1 MDYKDMRKEIE
12 NMINYNSKNY
22 SNFVKAIVGIELGIN
37 DEKSLDL
44 IYEKYMEDDSAG
56 LLNENFDYIIDEL
69 KEQGKIIDNQTDLSE
84 NKNLVNII
92 GNISGE
98 VEKAEISSGVNVC
111 NFAVVSKNDVGDK
124 VYANCSAY
132 GSKVKDVENLKQGDF
147 VKIFGEEKPYIDNN
161 GKERKNIRVL
171 SVKLLKSKDLN
182 KEKPKKES
190 VLGKIADYKK
200 EEKNQSKSKAEKG
213 IDR

>member
-1 MDYKDMRKEIE
+1 MDYKEMRKEVE
-12 NMINYNSKNY
+12 NMINNSY
-22 SNFVKAIVGIELGIN
+22 SDFVKAVVGIELGIN
-37 DEKSLDL
+37 DEKGLDL
-44 IYEKYMEDDSAG
+44 IYDKYMEDDSAG

-69 KEQGKIIDNQTDLSE
+69 KEQGKIIDNQTELSE
-84 NKNLVNII
+84 DKSLVNII

-98 VEKAEISSGVNVC
+98 VKKTEISSGVNVC
-111 NFAVVSKNDVGDK
+111 NFSVVSKNDAGDK
-124 VYANCSAY
+124 VYTNCSAY
-132 GSKVKDVENLKQGDF
+132 GSKAKDVENLKQGDF

-171 SVKLLKSKDLN
+171 SAKLLKAKELDN
-182 KEKPKKES
+182 EKPKKES

-200 EEKNQSKSKAEKG
+200 EEKDQSKPKAEKG

>member
-1 MDYKDMRKEIE
+1 MDYKDMRKEVE
-12 NMINYNSKNY
+12 NMINNNY
-22 SNFVKAIVGIELGIN
+22 SDFVKAVVGVELGIN
-37 DEKSLDL
+37 DEKGLDL
-44 IYEKYMEDDSAG
+44 IYDKYMEDDSAG
-56 LLNENFDYIIDEL
+56 LLNENFDYIADEL
-69 KEQGKIIDNQTDLSE
+69 KEQGKIIDNQTELSDD
-84 NKNLVNII
+84 KSLVNIV

-111 NFAVVSKNDVGDK
+111 NFAVVSRNDVGNK
-124 VYANCSAY
+124 VYVNCSAY
-132 GSKVKDVENLKQGDF
+132 GSKAKDVENLKQGDF

-171 SVKLLKSKDLN
+171 SAKLLKSKDLN
-182 KEKPKKES
+182 REKSKKES

-200 EEKNQSKSKAEKG
+200 DEKEQSKPKTEKG

>member
-1 MDYKDMRKEIE
+1 MNYKEIRKEVE
-12 NMINYNSKNY
+12 NMINNNY
-22 SNFVKAIVGIELGIN
+22 SDFVKAVVSVELGIN
-37 DEKSLDL
+37 DEKGLDL
-44 IYEKYMEDDSAG
+44 IYDKYMENDSAG

-69 KEQGKIIDNQTDLSE
+69 KEKGKIIENQSELNE
-84 NKNLVNII
+84 NKSLVNIV

-98 VEKAEISSGVNVC
+98 VEKTEISPGINAC
-111 NFAVVSKNDVGDK
+111 NFAVVSRNDAGDK

-132 GSKVKDVENLKQGDF
+132 GSKAKDVENLKQGDF
-147 VKIFGEEKPYIDNN
+147 VKIFGEEKPYIDNS

-171 SVKLLKSKDLN
+171 SAKLLKSKELDN
-182 KEKPKKES
+182 EKPKKES

-200 EEKNQSKSKAEKG
+200 EEKNQSKPKAEKG

>member
-1 MDYKDMRKEIE
+1 MDYKEMRKEVE
-12 NMINYNSKNY
+12 NMINNNY
-22 SNFVKAIVGIELGIN
+22 SDFIKAVVGVELGIN
-37 DEKSLDL
+37 DEKGLDL
-44 IYEKYMEDDSAG
+44 IYDKYMEDDSAG

-69 KEQGKIIDNQTDLSE
+69 KEQGKIIDNQTELSE
-84 NKNLVNII
+84 NKSLVNII

-98 VEKAEISSGVNVC
+98 VEKTEISPGINAC
-111 NFAVVSKNDVGDK
+111 NFAVVSRNDTGDK

-132 GSKVKDVENLKQGDF
+132 GSKAKDVENLKQGDF
-147 VKIFGEEKPYIDNN
+147 VKIFGEEKPYIDSN

-171 SVKLLKSKDLN
+171 STKLLKA
-182 KEKPKKES
+182 KELDNEKTKKES

-200 EEKNQSKSKAEKG
+200 EEKNQSKAKTEKG

>member
-1 MDYKDMRKEIE
+1 MDYKEMRKEVE
-12 NMINYNSKNY
+12 NMINNNY
-22 SNFVKAIVGIELGIN
+22 SDFIKAVVGVELGIN
-37 DEKSLDL
+37 DEKGLDL
-44 IYEKYMEDDSAG
+44 IYDKYMEDDSAG

-69 KEQGKIIDNQTDLSE
+69 KEQGKIIDNQTELSE
-84 NKNLVNII
+84 NKSLVNII

-98 VEKAEISSGVNVC
+98 VEKAEISPGINAC
-111 NFAVVSKNDVGDK
+111 NFAVVSRNDTGDK

-132 GSKVKDVENLKQGDF
+132 GSKAKDVENLKQGDF
-147 VKIFGEEKPYIDNN
+147 VKIFGEEKPYIDSN

-171 SVKLLKSKDLN
+171 STKLLKA
-182 KEKPKKES
+182 KELDNEKTKKES

-200 EEKNQSKSKAEKG
+200 EEKNQSKAKTEKG

>member
-1 MDYKDMRKEIE
+1 MDYRDVRKEVE
-12 NMINYNSKNY
+12 NMINNNYND
-22 SNFVKAIVGIELGIN
+22 FVKAVVGIELGIN
-37 DEKSLDL
+37 DEKGLVL
-44 IYEKYMEDDSAG
+44 IYDKFMENDSAG
-56 LLNENFDYIIDEL
+56 LLNENFDYIVDEL
-69 KEQGKIIDNQTDLSE
+69 KEQGKIIDNQAELSE

-98 VEKAEISSGVNVC
+98 IEKTEISSGVNVC
-111 NFAVVSKNDVGDK
+111 NFSVVSKNDAGDK
-124 VYANCSAY
+124 VYNNCSAY
-132 GSKVKDVENLKQGDF
+132 GNKAKDVENLKQGDF

-171 SVKLLKSKDLN
+171 SAILLKAKELDN
-182 KEKPKKES
+182 EKPKKES

-200 EEKNQSKSKAEKG
+200 EEKEQSKPKADKG

>member
-1 MDYKDMRKEIE
+1 MDYKEMRKEVE
-12 NMINYNSKNY
+12 NMINNSY
-22 SNFVKAIVGIELGIN
+22 SDFVKAVVGIELGIN
-37 DEKSLDL
+37 DEKGLDL
-44 IYEKYMEDDSAG
+44 IYDKYMEDDSAG

-69 KEQGKIIDNQTDLSE
+69 KEQGKIIDNQTELSE
-84 NKNLVNII
+84 DKSLVNII

-98 VEKAEISSGVNVC
+98 VKKTEISSGVNVC
-111 NFAVVSKNDVGDK
+111 NFSVVSKNDAGDK
-124 VYANCSAY
+124 VYTNCSAY
-132 GSKVKDVENLKQGDF
+132 GSKAKDVENLKQGDF

-171 SVKLLKSKDLN
+171 SAKLLKSKDLN

-190 VLGKIADYKK
+190 VLGKIADFKK
-200 EEKNQSKSKAEKG
+200 EEKEQSKPKAEKG

>member
-1 MDYKDMRKEIE
+1 MDYKEMRKEVE
-12 NMINYNSKNY
+12 NMINNSY
-22 SNFVKAIVGIELGIN
+22 SDFVKAVVGIELGIN
-37 DEKSLDL
+37 DEKGLDL
-44 IYEKYMEDDSAG
+44 IYDKYMEDDSAG

-69 KEQGKIIDNQTDLSE
+69 KEQGKIIDNQTELSE
-84 NKNLVNII
+84 DKSLVNII

-98 VEKAEISSGVNVC
+98 VKKTEISSGVNVC
-111 NFAVVSKNDVGDK
+111 NFSVVSKNDAGDK
-124 VYANCSAY
+124 VYTNCSAY
-132 GSKVKDVENLKQGDF
+132 GSKAKDVENLKQGDF

-171 SVKLLKSKDLN
+171 SAKLLKVKELDI
-182 KEKPKKES
+182 EKPKKES

-200 EEKNQSKSKAEKG
+200 EEKDQSKPKAEKG

>member
-1 MDYKDMRKEIE
+1 MDYKDVRKEVE
-12 NMINYNSKNY
+12 NMINNNY
-22 SNFVKAIVGIELGIN
+22 SDFVKAVVSVELGIN
-37 DEKSLDL
+37 DEKGLDL
-44 IYEKYMEDDSAG
+44 IYDKYMEDDSAG

-69 KEQGKIIDNQTDLSE
+69 KEQGKIIDNQTELSE
-84 NKNLVNII
+84 DKSLVNII

-98 VEKAEISSGVNVC
+98 VEKTEISPGINAS
-111 NFAVVSKNDVGDK
+111 NFAVVSRNDTGDK

-132 GSKVKDVENLKQGDF
+132 GSKAKDVENFKQGDF
-147 VKIFGEEKPYIDNN
+147 VKIFGEEKPYIDSN

-171 SVKLLKSKDLN
+171 SAKLLKAKELDN
-182 KEKPKKES
+182 EKPKKES

-200 EEKNQSKSKAEKG
+200 EEKNQSKAKAEKG